1 MKEMTLMQ
9 LLMAADCAVRI
20 FEGNTRVV
28 LNKMTKTDDYVVTSI
43 NAPVHG
49 LIQVEVKQRG

>member
-1 MKEMTLMQ
+1 MQ

-49 LIQVEVKQRG
+49 LIQVEVKKRG